1 MHTADIAI
9 LVALLLPALV
19 GAVYGFLNI
28 LFSIIAWGLALGIS
42 AKFSPS
48 FAPLLEAYVQ
58 AELIREVLAFIGLF
72 VVSLLI
78 LTAVGYFIVKLLG
91 RTGLTAADR
100 ILGFL
105 FGVALGG
112 AITAVIVFLA
122 GFTALPR
129 EAWWQSSI
137 LLLPFERIAV
147 SVEPYLPDN
156 VARYHSY
163 ALTEPEPEPESG
175 SSL

>member
-1 MHTADIAI
+1 MHTADIVI
-9 LVALLLPALV
+9 LVALLLPAVV

-28 LFSIIAWGLALGIS
+28 LFSIVAWGLALGIC
-42 AKFSPS
+42 AKFSHT
-48 FAPLLEAYVQ
+48 FAPLLEGYVE
-58 AELIREVLAFIGLF
+58 AELIRDVLAFIGLF

-78 LTAVGYFIVKLLG
+78 LTAVGYLIVKLLG

-105 FGVALGG
+105 FGIGLGG

-129 EAWWQSSI
+129 EPWWQASI
-137 LLLPFERIAV
+137 LLEPFERIAV
-147 SVEPYLPDN
+147 SVQPYLPDN
-156 VARYHSY
+156 VVGYHSY
-163 ALTEPEPEPESG
+163 ALTEPELEPGRGE
-175 SSL
+175 